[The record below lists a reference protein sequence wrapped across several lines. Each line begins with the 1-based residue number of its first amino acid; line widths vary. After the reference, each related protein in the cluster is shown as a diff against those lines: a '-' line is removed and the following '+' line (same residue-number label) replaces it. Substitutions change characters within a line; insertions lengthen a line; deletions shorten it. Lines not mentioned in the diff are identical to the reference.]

1 MKTGTQLR
9 ALRVGAGLTQ
19 SELAKETTPHGLKQP
34 RISLIEAGEALPSV
48 KQLAVILDAVKATPS
63 QRLEVLRGLTHG
75 G

>member
-9 ALRVGAGLTQ
+9 ALRMGAGLTQ
-19 SELAKETTPHGLKQP
+19 TELAKETASHGLKQP

-48 KQLAVILDAVKATPS
+48 KQLAVILDAVNATPS
-63 QRLEVLRGLTHG
+63 ERLEVLRGLTHG

>member
-9 ALRVGAGLTQ
+9 ALRMGAGLTQ
-19 SELAKETTPHGLKQP
+19 TELAKETASHGLKQP

-63 QRLEVLRGLTHG
+63 ERLEVLRGLPPG